1 MHRIEASLSPQQ
13 RSKSVFPPRTRL
25 HNQTPA
31 KGEPGSD
38 GDDDGDDGDG
48 DGDDHNDDDD
58 DERWWKKTLLHEELL
73 YFDNKLKLS
82 VTMIS
87 KGIMSFS

>member
-1 MHRIEASLSPQQ
+1 MLIASCYIYSGVVVHRVEASLSPQQ

-31 KGEPGSD
+31 KGEPGSG

-48 DGDDHNDDDD
+48 DGDAGDDDD
-58 DERWWKKTLLHEELL
+58 DDDGDCDGDNDDNDERKPE
-73 YFDNKLKLS
+73 
-82 VTMIS
+82 
-87 KGIMSFS
+87 

>member
-1 MHRIEASLSPQQ
+1 MHRVEASLSPQQ

-48 DGDDHNDDDD
+48 DGDDHKDDDD
-58 DERWWKKTLLHEELL
+58 DIYIL
-73 YFDNKLKLS
+73 
-82 VTMIS
+82 
-87 KGIMSFS
+87 

>member
-1 MHRIEASLSPQQ
+1 MHRVEASLSPQQ

-38 GDDDGDDGDG
+38 GDDDGDG
-48 DGDDHNDDDD
+48 DGDDDDGDG
-58 DERWWKKTLLHEELL
+58 
-73 YFDNKLKLS
+73 N
-82 VTMIS
+82 VTMMIVMKENQNS
-87 KGIMSFS
+87 IL

>member
-1 MHRIEASLSPQQ
+1 MLIASCYIYSGVLVHRVETSLSPQQ

-31 KGEPGSD
+31 KGEPGSE

-48 DGDDHNDDDD
+48 DDDDG
-58 DERWWKKTLLHEELL
+58 DERKSEQHSLTRTLV
-73 YFDNKLKLS
+73 S
-82 VTMIS
+82 
-87 KGIMSFS
+87 

>member
-31 KGEPGSD
+31 KGEPGSG

-48 DGDDHNDDDD
+48 EGDDHNDDDD
-58 DERWWKKTLLHEELL
+58 DER
-73 YFDNKLKLS
+73 
-82 VTMIS
+82 
-87 KGIMSFS
+87 

>member
-1 MHRIEASLSPQQ
+1 MQRVEASLSPRQ

-38 GDDDGDDGDG
+38 GDNDGDDGDG

-58 DERWWKKTLLHEELL
+58 DIYIMMHVCLC
-73 YFDNKLKLS
+73 
-82 VTMIS
+82 VT
-87 KGIMSFS
+87 KNDHFL

>member
-31 KGEPGSD
+31 KGEPGSG

-48 DGDDHNDDDD
+48 VGDDHNDDDD
-58 DERWWKKTLLHEELL
+58 DGDCDGDNDDNDERKPE
-73 YFDNKLKLS
+73 
-82 VTMIS
+82 
-87 KGIMSFS
+87 